1 MKKHLAFLFCLVLA
15 ACAGAPKEAGNCPA
29 AGVLQGSGNI
39 PIFTDEATRGD
50 IRVRGTVGAFRGACR
65 EKTQGNVEFLLEV
78 DFMVN
83 KTPLAGELKGLRLP
97 YFIAVV
103 DGAENV
109 LQKERFWTKVDFDN
123 KDSAKTTGEHVIR
136 FPLSSGG
143 TPRDYK
149 IVFGFELTKEQL
161 DFNRGDIR

>member
-1 MKKHLAFLFCLVLA
+1 MKKTAFALFLLLA
-15 ACAGAPKEAGNCPA
+15 ACSGTPKEAGDCPV
-29 AGVLQGSGNI
+29 AGVLQGAGNI
-39 PIFTDEATRGD
+39 PIFTGSAAKDN
-50 IRVRGTVGAFRGACR
+50 IRVRGTFGTFRGACR
-65 EKTQGNVEFLLEV
+65 QKTSDSVEFLLEI
-78 DFMVN
+78 DILAN
-83 KTPLAGELKGLRLP
+83 KTALAGGLQGLKLP

-103 DGAENV
+103 DDGENV

-123 KDSAKTTGEHVIR
+123 KSAAKTTEEHTIR